1 MLGRPPPGP
10 TRPNPGPRCWRSFLR
25 SPICHRCSVH
35 RPVPLL
41 LCSQISRRPAAAI
54 EGASRVFSPSTS
66 KPDPAKKVAG
76 AAPKSPGCPKD
87 SPVSTSCSCKRTPM
101 GSTPTF
107 GASAGRPCSVAQAL
121 RSGANDT
128 APPSA
133 SRTTSRPRSRAQRSP
148 PHWLTSRGS
157 LLVGRQRAKGK
168 GSHFIGSRFAW
179 YPCGLM
185 RLDDYEDLE
194 QIGAG
199 TFGVTYRARDRES
212 GDLVALKMLAVRDLE
227 GWKPLERFER
237 EAKVLRSLKQKH
249 PGVVRF
255 IDAFEADEEESPK
268 FFIVSEF
275 VEGPTLAELIA
286 KGHRWDESVV
296 TQLLESLL
304 ETLEYLHGLS
314 PQVVHRD
321 IKPGNIVM
329 KDGDRPVL
337 IDFGSVVDVMPEHR
351 GELTIAG
358 TAGYMAP
365 EQAMGMIDPRSDLFG
380 VGATILHALTHTHP
394 SEFPRKDLEFDLDTG
409 LSCAVA
415 IRSVLERLL
424 ESNPSQR
431 FQTASE
437 ALAALRGE
445 APHSSSN
452 SLQTQKK
459 QAMAKILAPPRE
471 VTPKIKSALTIV
483 RAISALGPSRTVV
496 FGLLTFVA
504 SMLAMNLL
512 PGPLGT
518 PLGLVTLMV
527 LLLGGSLWA
536 R

>member
-1 MLGRPPPGP
+1 
-10 TRPNPGPRCWRSFLR
+10 
-25 SPICHRCSVH
+25 
-35 RPVPLL
+35 
-41 LCSQISRRPAAAI
+41 
-54 EGASRVFSPSTS
+54 
-66 KPDPAKKVAG
+66 
-76 AAPKSPGCPKD
+76 
-87 SPVSTSCSCKRTPM
+87 
-101 GSTPTF
+101 
-107 GASAGRPCSVAQAL
+107 
-121 RSGANDT
+121 
-128 APPSA
+128 
-133 SRTTSRPRSRAQRSP
+133 
-148 PHWLTSRGS
+148 
-157 LLVGRQRAKGK
+157 
-168 GSHFIGSRFAW
+168 
-179 YPCGLM
+179 M

-337 IDFGSVVDVMPEHR
+337 IDFGSVIDVMPEHR

-409 LSCAVA
+409 LSCSVA

-424 ESNPSQR
+424 ESNPSRR

-437 ALAALRGE
+437 ALAALRGQ
-445 APHSSSN
+445 A
-452 SLQTQKK
+452 SLVVELP
-459 QAMAKILAPPRE
+459 ANAKETDNGKDPCAPRE
-471 VTPKIKSALTIV
+471 VTPKIKSTLTIV
-483 RAISALGPSRTVV
+483 RAISALGPSRIVV
-496 FGLLTFVA
+496 FGILTFVA

-512 PGPLGT
+512 PGPSGT
-518 PLGLVTLMV
+518 PLGLMILMV

-536 R
+536 RNAARQRYSRGSAVQGEVESINSVRNGIIVRYNYTVDGQSHRGRFSATDLTALREVDRGDALLVFYEPSAPAQHIALLPGELDQANTL